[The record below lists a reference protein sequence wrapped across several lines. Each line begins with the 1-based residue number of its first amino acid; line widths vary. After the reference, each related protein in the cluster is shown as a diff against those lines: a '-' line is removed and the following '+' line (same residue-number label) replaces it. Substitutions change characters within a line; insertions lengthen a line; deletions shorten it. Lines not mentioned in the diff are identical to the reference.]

1 MEVVAQTDQYPD
13 ASDQEK
19 LKSHME
25 VEKLIKDT
33 SSSSNPP
40 KNEHTADRKPENGEG
55 QSGIITEKV

>member
-1 MEVVAQTDQYPD
+1 MEVVAQADQYPVL
-13 ASDQEK
+13 SDQER

-33 SSSSNPP
+33 SSSSNQPM
-40 KNEHTADRKPENGEG
+40 NDDTVDRKPENGEG